1 MTRNWFLLLA
11 GAMVLSSGC
20 YQRTRTLCFLVD
32 EGFTGVLQISRHA
45 NGTKPQ
51 IKGET
56 VYYNATKK
64 TNLLTSNTRFL
75 ESFHALQARYP
86 SGATIYGLAS
96 ASTPSNYVVRS
107 LF

>member
-1 MTRNWFLLLA
+1 MCCRFRVTR
-11 GAMVLSSGC
+11 
-20 YQRTRTLCFLVD
+20 
-32 EGFTGVLQISRHA
+32 

-107 LF
+107 LFATSNGSFYYYIGPEDQLERVEDELNARRGMLD